1 MSKSLRITLLAAL
14 LLWGCAASPTIK
26 DVEQVAADSSIVFGS
41 IEVYEDGKQ
50 QEWGS
55 RFFGYDHFYLIIL
68 PSGTNE
74 AITYKLDK
82 EGKFFWTL
90 PTGEYLLLGYIWD
103 TDIGQRTGRIGTTFQ
118 SPDAGTSTYI
128 GSIVFRGNIVFLIP
142 GFEDKFDEIA
152 ALHDER
158 FPDRSAADV
167 KQLME
172 VPKPIGNFQGFRGS
186 CNEDWEISC
195 TERFDGVTPISPDVT
210 TSGFPVVNNL
220 TPEFRWEGSPKSE
233 VSYDLVLYEAAS
245 YAIGGALM
253 PSYTRGRVVAYV
265 EDLSEPRWQPETPL
279 KPDTRYIWSVRLR
292 EAQTVSEWSTQ
303 SHSTFLL
310 VYASFGHGQ
319 WFQFKTE

>member
-1 MSKSLRITLLAAL
+1 MSKSLRITLLASL
-14 LLWGCAASPTIK
+14 LLWACAAPPTMK

-55 RFFGYDHFYLIIL
+55 RFFGYDYFYLIIL
-68 PSGTNE
+68 PTGTNE

-103 TDIGQRTGRIGTTFQ
+103 TDTGRRAGRIGATFH
-118 SPDAGTSTYI
+118 SPEAGASTYI

-142 GFEDKFDEIA
+142 SFEDKFDQIA
-152 ALHDER
+152 ALYDER
-158 FPDRSAADV
+158 FPGRRAGAV

-172 VPKPIGNFQGFRGS
+172 EPGPIGTSQAFRAS

-195 TERFDGVTPISPDVT
+195 TERFDGVTPISPDVA
-210 TSGFPVVNNL
+210 TSGFPVVKNL
-220 TPEFRWEGSPKSE
+220 LPEFRWEGSSKSG

-245 YAIGGALM
+245 YAIGGALV
-253 PSYTRGRVVAYV
+253 PSYTRGRVVAYA

-292 EAQTVSEWSTQ
+292 EGQTVSEWSTQ

-310 VYASFGHGQ
+310 VYASWGRGQ